1 MDTLAIFGLQF
12 LMSLIVLSLLAKWY
26 AAPWLAKQST
36 NQALIPLIIPHAFR
50 HIGMAFLVPELVL
63 ETLPSFF
70 ATTAAYGDLFS
81 GLLALLSLIALRARW
96 RLALVLVWLFNLFG
110 TVDLL
115 NALRQAEVV
124 PSLGTTWYI
133 PTFLV
138 PLLLVTHGLI
148 FVRLVREQSPIP
160 SYPGRFNHL
169 IL

>member
-12 LMSLIVLSLLAKWY
+12 LLSLIVLGLLAKWY
-26 AAPWLAKQST
+26 AVPWLAKQPT

-50 HIGMAFLVPELVL
+50 HIGMAFLVPELVV
-63 ETLPSFF
+63 EPLPSFF

-81 GLLALLSLIALRARW
+81 GLYWRSCLLIALRARW
-96 RLALVLVWLFNLFG
+96 RLGLVLVWLFNLFG

-148 FVRLVREQSPIP
+148 FARLIREQSLFSRIQED
-160 SYPGRFNHL
+160 S
-169 IL
+169 IA